1 MNLLNVITSTIN
13 CWAKNHSIGK
23 IEVKMKIGE
32 VAKQTG
38 LSVKSIRYYHDIGLV
53 CGERN
58 EAGYRV
64 YRHQDIE
71 ALKFVHQCR
80 DLGFSLEDC
89 KSLLGLKGNESRNA
103 EDVKQLTRTHL
114 AYVEEQ
120 INKLQQLRAQ
130 LQHMV
135 TQCQGGD
142 QPHCAIIDSLSHEDN
157 ESNDTDDDKSQK
169 DQSLHDAG
177 SECCG
182 KNLK

>member
-1 MNLLNVITSTIN
+1 
-13 CWAKNHSIGK
+13 
-23 IEVKMKIGE
+23 MKIGE

-142 QPHCAIIDSLSHEDN
+142 QPHCAIIDSLSHEDH
-157 ESNDTDDDKSQK
+157 ETDIDKSQK
-169 DQSLHDAG
+169 DQSLQDAG
-177 SECCG
+177 SECCRKASRNSNG
-182 KNLK
+182 QES

>member
-1 MNLLNVITSTIN
+1 
-13 CWAKNHSIGK
+13 
-23 IEVKMKIGE
+23 MKIGE

-64 YRHQDIE
+64 YRHQDIK

-103 EDVKQLTRTHL
+103 EDVKQLTQTHL
-114 AYVEEQ
+114 AYVEQQ

-130 LQHMV
+130 LQQMV

-142 QPHCAIIDSLSHEDN
+142 QPHCAIIDSLSHAPQKE
-157 ESNDTDDDKSQK
+157 ESLQDTTFSCCHKSPTEEQR
-169 DQSLHDAG
+169 SVSTTAILG
-177 SECCG
+177 Y
-182 KNLK
+182 